1 MSRGRMPGLTNRGG
15 VWHIDKRIKG
25 HGRLSES
32 CGTTDLKEAER
43 YLTHRLEEI
52 RLAEVYGVRPTRT
65 FEQAAVKYLKDYQYK
80 RSIERDVIALKIV
93 MPYIGQ
99 LPLDRVHNDALAK
112 FKQDRRHAGR
122 MTGTINKELGIVR
135 RILNLAARVWRH
147 PNGQTWLPVPPLLE
161 MERGPARRPYPISWE
176 EQGRLFREL
185 PAHLERIALFAVNT
199 GCRSGEICR
208 LRWDW
213 EVAVPEIDDS
223 VFIIPDSVAKNGQER
238 IVVLNRIARKVVEG
252 ERGKHTRI
260 VFTYRGEQLT
270 RVRNNAWKRAR
281 DRAGLPQVR
290 VHDLRHTFGHR
301 LRAAGV
307 SFEDR
312 QDLLG
317 HKSARITTH
326 YSSPDLVRLLEAANV
341 LCEKR
346 PATVL
351 RVAVGGVRNKL
362 PQNSRN
368 SVPQKDS
375 GRPGG
380 AVNG

>member
-1 MSRGRMPGLTNRGG
+1 MSRGRMPGLTKRGA
-15 VWHIDKRIKG
+15 VWHIEKQIKG
-25 HGRLSES
+25 YGRLRES
-32 CGTTDLKEAER
+32 CGTTSFKEAER

-65 FEQAAVKYLKDYQYK
+65 FEQAAVKYLEDYQYK
-80 RSIERDVIALKIV
+80 RSIERDVIALRMV

-112 FKQDRRHAGR
+112 FKQDRRRAGR
-122 MTGTINKELGIVR
+122 MSGTINKELAAVR

-147 PNGQTWLPVPPLLE
+147 PNGQTWLPAPPLLE

-208 LRWDW
+208 FSWEW
-213 EVAVPEIDDS
+213 EVAVPEVNDS
-223 VFIIPDSVAKNGQER
+223 VFLIPDSVAKNGEER
-238 IVVLNRIARKVVEG
+238 IVVLNRIARKVVEA
-252 ERGKHTRI
+252 ERGKHPSI
-260 VFTYRGEQLT
+260 VFTYHGERLT
-270 RVRNNAWKRAR
+270 RVRNHAWKKAR
-281 DRAGLPQVR
+281 DRAGLPEVR

-317 HKSARITTH
+317 HKSVRITTH
-326 YSSPDLVRLLEAANV
+326 YSSPDLIRLLDAANL

-351 RVAVGGVRNKL
+351 RVAVGGNHKKS
-362 PQNSRN
+362 PQNPHKSA
-368 SVPQKDS
+368 PQKDS
-375 GRPGG
+375 GRPGN
-380 AVNG
+380 AVKS